1 MSKFRRSIG
10 YIFVFIIVFFF
21 GWESATYY
29 ILQKSPTLI
38 KPQGAAVTGVFSSLM
53 ASSSSAPADLS
64 LYWKVWKD
72 LFDMYVDESAFDK
85 QSMVYGS
92 IKGLVMSLNDPYTVF
107 MTPEETKD
115 FDQSLNGT
123 LQGIGAELTVKDRAL
138 TVISPLK
145 NSPAKKAGLLP
156 ADIVYKINGKLTAEM
171 TLFEAISK
179 IRGPK
184 GTKVTLTI
192 IRKGKEKPF
201 DISITRDE
209 INIDSVSFE
218 DKGNGIFYVA
228 INQFSDNT
236 KTEFDNAIQK
246 IMLREAN
253 GVILDLRYNGGGY
266 LDGSVDIL
274 SDFLNGKKSAVS
286 IKRRNTKDN
295 EILYTSGNPRMADVP
310 MVVLVNKGSASASE
324 IVAGAIQ
331 DHKRGIILGEQ
342 TFGKGS
348 VQEIDKFADG
358 SSLRLTI
365 AHWLTP
371 NGKNINKVGITPD
384 IIVTMTEKD
393 IETKKDPQLDA
404 AVDYL
409 ENL

>member
-1 MSKFRRSIG
+1 M
-10 YIFVFIIVFFF
+10 
-21 GWESATYY
+21 
-29 ILQKSPTLI
+29 
-38 KPQGAAVTGVFSSLM
+38 FSSLI
-53 ASSSSAPADLS
+53 APPKTEPADLS

-72 LFDMYVDESAFDK
+72 LFDLYVDESVFNK
-85 QSMVYGS
+85 QGMVYGS
-92 IKGLVMSLNDPYTVF
+92 IKGLVNSLNDPYTVF
-107 MTPEETKD
+107 MTPDETKD

-138 TVISPLK
+138 TIISPLK
-145 NSPAKKAGLLP
+145 NSPAEKAGLLP
-156 ADIVYKINGKLTAEM
+156 GDIVYKINGNLTSEM

-179 IRGPK
+179 IRGVK
-184 GTKVTLTI
+184 GTRVTLTI
-192 IRKGKEKPF
+192 LRKNKEKPF
-201 DISITRDE
+201 DLVITRDE

-218 DKGNGIFYVA
+218 DKKNGIFYIA

-236 KTEFDNAIQK
+236 KTEFDRAIQK
-246 IMLREAN
+246 TLLREAK

-274 SDFLNGKKSAVS
+274 SDFLKGKKSAVS
-286 IKRRNTKDN
+286 IKRRNDKDN
-295 EILYTSGNPRMADVP
+295 EILYVSGNPRVGDLPLA
-310 MVVLVNKGSASASE
+310 VLVNKGSASASE

-384 IIVTMTEKD
+384 IVVAMTEKD
-393 IETKKDPQLDA
+393 IESKKDPQLDA
-404 AVDYL
+404 AIDYL
-409 ENL
+409 KNL